1 MNIDFSNKK
10 ILVTGGTK
18 GIGKSISELLVSL
31 GGDVVSI
38 NSKDCDFEKDDIAEF
53 LKSNIDFDDVDI
65 LINNAGINKID
76 YFEDIIEDD
85 FDRIMKVNV
94 KAPMVISKYVIK
106 NMVKNNWGRV
116 VNISS
121 VWGTK
126 SIGQRTSYTTSKYA
140 IKGMTKTMAI
150 ELANKNILVNSVSP
164 GFTNTELTSKI
175 LSEKQKD
182 NLIKKVPMDRMAE
195 PSEIANVVAFLC
207 SDFNT
212 YITGQDI
219 VVETHQLKNTE

>member
-126 SIGQRTSYTTSKYA
+126 SIDQRTSYTTSKYA

-219 VVETHQLKNTE
+219 VVDGGFLIS

>member
-18 GIGKSISELLVSL
+18 GIGKSISELLGSL
-31 GGDVVSI
+31 GGHVVSI
-38 NSKDCDFEKDDIAEF
+38 NSKDCDFEKDNITEF
-53 LKSNIDFDDVDI
+53 LESNRVFDGVDI

-76 YFEDIIEDD
+76 YFKDIGGED

-94 KAPMVISKYVIK
+94 RAPLVISKHVIK

-150 ELANKNILVNSVSP
+150 EFADKNILVNSVSP
-164 GFTNTELTSKI
+164 GFTNTELTSNI

-182 NLIKKVPMDRMAE
+182 NLIKKVPMGRMAE
-195 PSEIANVVAFLC
+195 PYEIANVVAFLC

-219 VVETHQLKNTE
+219 VVDGGFLIS

>member
-1 MNIDFSNKK
+1 M
-10 ILVTGGTK
+10 
-18 GIGKSISELLVSL
+18 

-219 VVETHQLKNTE
+219 VVDGGFLIS

>member
-219 VVETHQLKNTE
+219 VVDGGFLIS